1 MKTKI
6 LANFQILIS
15 ALLINN
21 SMNLKQEKTS
31 FQLKINYDD
40 FRKKTKTRPF
50 SKNKQI
56 KIKELFKGILC

>member
-6 LANFQILIS
+6 LTNFQILIS

-31 FQLKINYDD
+31 FQLNINYDD
-40 FRKKTKTRPF
+40 FRKKIKTRTF
-50 SKNKQI
+50 SKK
-56 KIKELFKGILC
+56 

>member
-15 ALLINN
+15 AVLINN

-40 FRKKTKTRPF
+40 FRKKTKTRTF
-50 SKNKQI
+50 SKK
-56 KIKELFKGILC
+56 